1 METLREKSSSHLILL
16 HPLGVQPGP
25 FRWVSVSTIYRWCP
39 GWEWDVSFQT
49 PRKCTVCYKP
59 WTEKMFIVLELLIAG
74 FVPMPERILQE
85 EIFFPGVPYPC
96 HIETSPRNI
105 QSPRARLWVLL
116 SGRMSTESAKG
127 SHWATLKKK
136 WHCFVISL
144 LPLQCELSWI
154 RVPKGDFIT
163 IGQGKK
169 TKSFSSVVLLVLWEA
184 LKMPICKERFCNL
197 STHHFIR
204 SVSQPI
210 HQSNNEPNK
219 QRR

>member
-25 FRWVSVSTIYRWCP
+25 FRWVSVSIIYRWC
-39 GWEWDVSFQT
+39 
-49 PRKCTVCYKP
+49 
-59 WTEKMFIVLELLIAG
+59 WTEKMFIVLELWLQALLQCLRG
-74 FVPMPERILQE
+74 SFRKRSSFLVCLLCMFILTPAISKRRQGTSKAQGRDFE
-85 EIFFPGVPYPC
+85 SCKGRSPPDQPRD
-96 HIETSPRNI
+96 HI
-105 QSPRARLWVLL
+105 
-116 SGRMSTESAKG
+116 GH
-127 SHWATLKKK
+127 HWENCD
-136 WHCFVISL
+136 CFVISL
-144 LPLQCELSWI
+144 HPLQCELSWI
-154 RVPKGDFIT
+154 GVPKGDFIH

-169 TKSFSSVVLLVLWEA
+169 KVFSSVVPLVLWEP